1 MNNTATNNTATKQHP
16 TLISRAEQ
24 QALALASRPAALR
37 KRLQEAR
44 SVLTRE
50 VSKQFGLG
58 HFDFSRRRL
67 VGENGLVLQW
77 QKRLYPDQPESYE
90 NQQTTRGS
98 VVLLENILPA
108 V

>member
-1 MNNTATNNTATKQHP
+1 MNNTATKQHP
-16 TLISRAEQ
+16 TTNRAEQ

-50 VSKQFGLG
+50 VSKQFGIG
-58 HFDFSRRRL
+58 HFDFSHRRL

-98 VVLLENILPA
+98 VILLENILPA